1 MAKRVE
7 LSTGR
12 SWKTVKA
19 AKLHFS
25 NLLDSKPIG
34 EAFDGLDA
42 VDIEAAYFAYCRA
55 TAWEIAA
62 NPETFYPTYENGVGF
77 ASRCFG
83 ITYLDGSTGRFSMN
97 KALSA
102 IGQ

>member
-1 MAKRVE
+1 VKLAKQVE

-25 NLLDSKPIG
+25 NLLYSKPIG

-42 VDIEAAYFAYCRA
+42 VDIEAAYLAYCRA

-62 NPETFYPTYENGVGF
+62 NPEKLLSNLRKRSWFCITLLWHHV
-77 ASRCFG
+77 SRRIHWPF
-83 ITYLDGSTGRFSMN
+83 FHE
-97 KALSA
+97 
-102 IGQ
+102 